1 MTFWQKQG
9 DPVGCMKEEMIR
21 SAHRPDRND
30 LKIVPKRRIYS
41 YYSQPNRAFD
51 EIIRSEKQTGSER
64 SGDRSDSHNSH
75 SKLARAARLRATTYG
90 LRWVLPI
97 AEGDF

>member
-9 DPVGCMKEEMIR
+9 DPAGCMKEEMIR

-41 YYSQPNRAFD
+41 YYSQPNRA
-51 EIIRSEKQTGSER
+51 
-64 SGDRSDSHNSH
+64 
-75 SKLARAARLRATTYG
+75 LAARLRATTYG